1 MCDLFW
7 PSEAQMA
14 RRQPY
19 SLKPNGKPRVLSG
32 IIFMNRKGSRWR
44 DASKEYGPH
53 KTPHT
58 RWKRWSGKGIFEQM
72 MAGPAA
78 EHGEGPTVTIDAT
91 CLTAHRTASSPG
103 AEKGA
108 WPPEWTESEGQET
121 VGGIAS
127 PRTRGR
133 NQCGGRAWQGN
144 VPRGT
149 RLHALCARKCR
160 PISFIVS
167 SWLGSLPSVKWLLG
181 DRGCGADWFREAL
194 KDKGIRACIV
204 GRKQRKTTIKDDGR
218 SNRNEIMFRRL
229 KDWRPVATRN
239 DRCPKAFFSAIAFAV
254 TVI

>member
-1 MCDLFW
+1 
-7 PSEAQMA
+7 MA

-133 NQCGGRAWQGN
+133 NQCAAGHGKAMSREGPGCMPSAPENAARSASSSLLGWAACRASNGCSATEAVVLTGSGKRSKTKGYAPASLAESN
-144 VPRGT
+144 ARRPSKTTGAATATRSCSDGSRTGVPLRPEMTAVPR
-149 RLHALCARKCR
+149 L
-160 PISFIVS
+160 S
-167 SWLGSLPSVKWLLG
+167 SPPSLS
-181 DRGCGADWFREAL
+181 
-194 KDKGIRACIV
+194 
-204 GRKQRKTTIKDDGR
+204 Q
-218 SNRNEIMFRRL
+218 
-229 KDWRPVATRN
+229 
-239 DRCPKAFFSAIAFAV
+239 
-254 TVI
+254 